1 MGLQGVVGYY
11 TVTHMNTAARTNKFA
26 AKCTTC
32 GTHVP
37 AGAGSL
43 GGKVNGRWVTRC
55 ATHTPAAAPRRGRAC
70 DCHRPNCGGCD
81 DTFDAM
87 RDAR

>member
-1 MGLQGVVGYY
+1 MK
-11 TVTHMNTAARTNKFA
+11 NAARPNKFA
-26 AKCTTC
+26 AKCITC

-43 GGKVNGRWVTRC
+43 AGKVNGQW
-55 ATHTPAAAPRRGRAC
+55 ATKCSAHTPAPRRTFSAGC
-70 DCHRPNCGGCD
+70 DCGRPRCGGCD
-81 DTFDAM
+81 DSFDAM

>member
-1 MGLQGVVGYY
+1 MK
-11 TVTHMNTAARTNKFA
+11 NAAHPNKFS
-26 AKCTTC
+26 AKCVTC

-37 AGAGSL
+37 AGAGTL
-43 GGKVNGRWVTRC
+43 AGKVNGQW
-55 ATHTPAAAPRRGRAC
+55 ATKCSAHTPAAAPARGRSC
-70 DCHRPNCGGCD
+70 DCHRHDCGGCD